1 MVPIKP
7 ASAKA
12 KGRRFQQWIRTRLIE
27 VFGLSPTDVTS
38 RPMGSGG
45 EDIILGDKSRKVFPY
60 SIEAKHRQ
68 SYKELWKS
76 YEQAQANA
84 PEGAEP
90 VFVVRT
96 DRKSALAVIDFEH
109 FLHLVWVDSHV
120 RSERNER

>member
-1 MVPIKP
+1 M
-7 ASAKA
+7 
-12 KGRRFQQWIRTRLIE
+12 IE

-45 EDIILGDKSRKVFPY
+45 EDIILGDESRKVFPY

-68 SYKELWKS
+68 SYKGLWDS
-76 YEQAQANA
+76 YEQAKDNA

-96 DRKSALAVIDFEH
+96 DRKPALAVIDFEH
-109 FLHLVWVDSHV
+109 FLHLVWVDPHV
-120 RSERNER
+120 KNETVWEKMEEYE